1 MSGQTN
7 QLVDYLRA
15 IRRRWKIVAAATLLV
30 MATAL
35 VLSLLSEKQY
45 DATADLLFG
54 RQAQVDGLLGE
65 TSTYEAEPGR
75 RLNTDV
81 ELIKLDSVAA
91 AVRERL
97 GLDTSVDALLRKVS
111 TETNDRSDLVK
122 LVVRDTDPQRAAAI
136 ANGFA
141 DEYVDFRRRSAR
153 RNLDQAAELAQSRYD
168 ALSEADRASAQ
179 GEQLLARRRAL
190 EIDAALQTGGVEVVR
205 RARAPEDP
213 SRPRPKL
220 SAATGLLLGLLLG
233 IILALLLEFADRR
246 LKDEQTVEEEFD
258 LPLLAAIPPP
268 PRRGGDDH
276 IQREAYG
283 MLAANVR
290 LARGGEPQVVMTTSP
305 SPEEGKTS
313 VTLGVARALARLG
326 LRVIVLEADLRRP
339 SMMRHATLG
348 PSRGL
353 SGLLAGGGGSI
364 LAEELVWLDAT
375 SMRPVTLENVGDGM
389 SFAVLPAG
397 PVPSHAA
404 RLLARPEMG
413 DIVETARSLADVV
426 LIDTPPIGTVND
438 AVTLARFVDKVIV
451 VARLNRTTKD
461 AARRALRVLRNL
473 DVELTGV
480 AVTDAPLDG
489 QYAYYGPDPGDVE
502 LVDAGAK
509 GAER

>member
-15 IRRRWKIVAAATLLV
+15 IRRRWVAVAAVILV
-30 MATAL
+30 VTGIAIA
-35 VLSLLSEKQY
+35 LSLVAEKQY

-54 RQAQVDGLLGE
+54 RQAQVDGLLGD
-65 TSTYEAEPGR
+65 TPTYEAEPGR

-91 AVRERL
+91 AVRDRL
-97 GLDTSVDALLRKVS
+97 RLDTSVEALLRKVT
-111 TETNDRSDLVK
+111 TEINDRSDLVK
-122 LVVRDTDPQRAAAI
+122 LVVRDTDPDRAAEI
-136 ANGFA
+136 ANAFA
-141 DEYVDFRRRSAR
+141 AEYVDFRRRSAR

-168 ALSEADRASAQ
+168 ALSPEDRASAQ

-205 RARAPEDP
+205 QARAPDDP
-213 SRPRPKL
+213 ARPRPKL

-233 IILALLLEFADRR
+233 VILALVLEFADRR
-246 LKDEQTVEEEFD
+246 LKDEQSVEEAFD

-339 SMMRHATLG
+339 SMQRHAELPTT
-348 PSRGL
+348 RGL
-353 SGLLAGGGGSI
+353 SGLLAAGGS
-364 LAEELVWLDAT
+364 LTEDLVWLDAT
-375 SMRPVTLENVGDGM
+375 SMRPVTLDNVSDGL
-389 SFAVLPAG
+389 SFALVPAG

-413 DIVETARSLADVV
+413 EIVETARSLADVV

-438 AVTLARFVDKVIV
+438 AVTMARYVDKVIV

-461 AARRALRVLRNL
+461 AARRALRVLHNL
-473 DVELTGV
+473 DVLLSGV
-480 AVTDAPLDG
+480 VVTDAPLDG
-489 QYAYYGPDPGDVE
+489 QYAYYGPDPDDVSAVE
-502 LVDAGAK
+502 PR
-509 GAER
+509 AEGLSR